1 MAKRHQVGIDIK
13 TSGDTSGARKVEGA
27 LDDIEMSAKEVRDM
41 MAQTKGLDPKVQKQ
55 LSGVAGQLE
64 RVNTTGRKATQ
75 AQTGLG
81 KSTRRTDLAM
91 LSFSQAVEDAQYGVR
106 GILNNIPSL
115 VMQLGGG
122 AGLAGVISL
131 SAVGLSTLY
140 TQLTKTDEKVEETAE
155 EVDVLKEY
163 FKDLNEEVENARF
176 EAYADKLQVVDNMI
190 KRQNE
195 SLRANIKFTQQ
206 KAKEELAVA
215 AAQDDIARAQIAQR
229 VQYDPN
235 FTEQDAAEAR
245 NRLDAGRIARETEAS
260 IAEEQAKIEA
270 ATIKYK
276 ETAEQRQAVQERT
289 QELERKYLEM
299 EQELFQL
306 QSKKTKQ
313 RLLAKERESGL
324 ALDNSISKKVLNAT
338 RILGG
343 PAANVAIDKR
353 EVDVVSQAAVDFEF
367 TAEEGARLEKVEER
381 LSELKE
387 MIASGNEDF
396 KDLTTKTFE
405 IGQELD
411 NTERAAESAKENAQK
426 LGELKGALL
435 EIKAETAATAAA
447 RDALATGAQDLRDEA
462 ERVADSNAVEASAF
476 KETATQLDKILQ
488 DGVVSVT
495 ELKSIQTT
503 LGHQSQALAGA
514 QSQGAALTRDLQGSV
529 LEIKRKMAAM
539 EQVQAQINSRTP

>member
-41 MAQTKGLDPKVQKQ
+41 MAQTEGLDPKVQKQ

-91 LSFSQAVEDAQYGVR
+91 LSFSQAVEDAQYGIR
-106 GILNNIPSL
+106 GVLNNIPSL

-131 SAVGLSTLY
+131 TAVGLSTLY
-140 TQLTKTDEKVEETAE
+140 TQLTKTDDQVEQTAE

-176 EAYADKLQVVDNMI
+176 EAYADKLKVVDNMI

-206 KAKEELAVA
+206 KAKEELALA

-235 FTEQDAAEAR
+235 YTQQDAAEALK
-245 NRLDAGRIARETEAS
+245 RLDLSKNNRETEAS

-270 ATIKYK
+270 VTIKYK

-289 QELERKYLEM
+289 QGLERKFLEM
-299 EQELFQL
+299 EQEKFALE
-306 QSKKTKQ
+306 SKKRKQ
-313 RLLAKERESGL
+313 RLLADEREVGLDAEGNFGKKYFNAMRMIVPAMGL
-324 ALDNSISKKVLNAT
+324 ATDKKQ
-338 RILGG
+338 
-343 PAANVAIDKR
+343 
-353 EVDVVSQAAVDFEF
+353 VDVVSQAAVDYEF
-367 TAEEGARLEKVEER
+367 TPEQAAKLERVVDQ
-381 LSELKE
+381 LAVLKHQITE
-387 MIASGNEDF
+387 GNEEF
-396 KDLTTKTFE
+396 KELTTRTFE
-405 IGQELD
+405 IGQEVD
-411 NTERAAESAKENAQK
+411 NTERSAESAKENAQK
-426 LGELKGALL
+426 LGELKGDLL
-435 EIKAETAATAAA
+435 ELNAETAATA
-447 RDALATGAQDLRDEA
+447 DASETLATGAQDLRDQA
-462 ERVADSNAVEASAF
+462 ERVSGSNSIQSAAF
-476 KETATQLDKILQ
+476 KETAKQMDKILQ

-503 LGHQSQALAGA
+503 LGAQSQALAGA
-514 QSQGAALTRDLQGSV
+514 QTQGAALTRDRQRAV
-529 LEIKRKMAAM
+529 LEMQRKMTAM

>member
-1 MAKRHQVGIDIK
+1 
-13 TSGDTSGARKVEGA
+13 
-27 LDDIEMSAKEVRDM
+27 
-41 MAQTKGLDPKVQKQ
+41 
-55 LSGVAGQLE
+55 
-64 RVNTTGRKATQ
+64 
-75 AQTGLG
+75 GLG

-313 RLLAKERESGL
+313 RLLAK
-324 ALDNSISKKVLNAT
+324 
-338 RILGG
+338 
-343 PAANVAIDKR
+343 
-353 EVDVVSQAAVDFEF
+353 
-367 TAEEGARLEKVEER
+367 
-381 LSELKE
+381 
-387 MIASGNEDF
+387 
-396 KDLTTKTFE
+396 
-405 IGQELD
+405 
-411 NTERAAESAKENAQK
+411 
-426 LGELKGALL
+426 
-435 EIKAETAATAAA
+435 
-447 RDALATGAQDLRDEA
+447 
-462 ERVADSNAVEASAF
+462 
-476 KETATQLDKILQ
+476 
-488 DGVVSVT
+488 
-495 ELKSIQTT
+495 
-503 LGHQSQALAGA
+503 
-514 QSQGAALTRDLQGSV
+514 
-529 LEIKRKMAAM
+529 
-539 EQVQAQINSRTP
+539 

>member
-41 MAQTKGLDPKVQKQ
+41 MAQTKGLDPKVEKQ
-55 LSGVAGQLE
+55 LKGVAGQLE

-91 LSFSQAVEDAQYGVR
+91 LSFSQAVEDAQYGIR

-131 SAVGLSTLY
+131 TAVGLSTLY
-140 TQLTKTDEKVEETAE
+140 TQLTKNEEKVEETAE
-155 EVDVLKEY
+155 EVDVLKDY
-163 FKDLNEEVENARF
+163 FKELNQEVADARF
-176 EAYADKLQVVDNMI
+176 ESYADKLKVVDNMI

-206 KAKEELAVA
+206 KAKEELAIA

-245 NRLDAGRIARETEAS
+245 ARLDLSRNARETAAS
-260 IAEEQAKIEA
+260 VAEEEAKIEA
-270 ATIKYK
+270 VMVRYK
-276 ETAEQRQAVQERT
+276 ETAEQRQAEQERM
-289 QELERKYLEM
+289 QELERKSSEL
-299 EQELFQL
+299 QDELFQL
-306 QSKKTKQ
+306 QAKRANQ
-313 RLLAKERESGL
+313 RLLAKEREAGL
-324 ALDNSISKKVLNAT
+324 KADSVF
-338 RILGG
+338 R
-343 PAANVAIDKR
+343 P
-353 EVDVVSQAAVDFEF
+353 VDVTSQAAVDFAFPGEDR
-367 TAEEGARLEKVEER
+367 ARLETVEER
-381 LSELKE
+381 LEEVKE
-387 MIASGNEDF
+387 MISSSRENL
-396 KDLTTKTFE
+396 KDLTRTTFE
-405 IGQELD
+405 VGQEVD
-411 NTERAAESAKENAQK
+411 NVNRSAESAKENARK
-426 LGELKGALL
+426 LGELKGDLL
-435 EIKAETAATAAA
+435 EINAETAATAAA
-447 RDALATGAQDLRDEA
+447 REALATGAQELKEHSK
-462 ERVADSNAVEASAF
+462 RVGDSNAIEAAAF
-476 KETATQLDKILQ
+476 KETALQMDKILQ

-503 LGHQSQALAGA
+503 LGAQSQALAGA
-514 QSQGAALTRDLQGSV
+514 QSQGAALTRDLQRAV
-529 LEIKRKMAAM
+529 LEIKGKMAAM

>member
-27 LDDIEMSAKEVRDM
+27 LDDIENSAKGVRDM
-41 MAQTKGLDPKVQKQ
+41 MVQTEGLDPKVQQQ
-55 LSGVAGQLE
+55 LSKVAGQLE

-91 LSFSQAVEDAQYGVR
+91 LSFSQAVEDAQYGIR
-106 GILNNIPSL
+106 GILNNIPLL

-131 SAVGLSTLY
+131 AAVGLSTLY
-140 TQLTKTDEKVEETAE
+140 RKLTETDKSIEETAE
-155 EVDVLKEY
+155 EVNVLTDY

-176 EAYADKLQVVDNMI
+176 EAYADKLQVVDSMI

-206 KAKEELAVA
+206 KVKEELALA

-245 NRLDAGRIARETEAS
+245 NRLDAAKIARETEAK

-276 ETAEQRQAVQERT
+276 ETAENRQAVQERT

-299 EQELFQL
+299 EEELFAL
-306 QSKKTKQ
+306 QAKKRKQ
-313 RLLAKERESGL
+313 GLLAKERESGL
-324 ALDNSISKKVLNAT
+324 KADSVF
-338 RILGG
+338 R
-343 PAANVAIDKR
+343 P
-353 EVDVVSQAAVDFEF
+353 VDVTSQAAVDFEF
-367 TAEEGARLEKVEER
+367 TPVMGARMEKVTER
-381 LSELKE
+381 LQELKE
-387 MIASGNEDF
+387 MIASSNQEF
-396 KDLTTKTFE
+396 KELTTETFE
-405 IGQELD
+405 IGQEID
-411 NTERAAESAKENAQK
+411 NTERTAEASIENAEK
-426 LGELKGALL
+426 LGELKGQLL
-435 EIKAETAATAAA
+435 EIKAQTAATA
-447 RDALATGAQDLRDEA
+447 DASETLATGAQDLRDEA

-514 QSQGAALTRDLQGSV
+514 QSQGAALTRDLQGAV

>member
-55 LSGVAGQLE
+55 LSGVAGQLD

-75 AQTGLG
+75 MQGGLG

-91 LSFSQAVEDAQYGVR
+91 LSFSQAVEDAQYGIR

-176 EAYADKLQVVDNMI
+176 EAYADKLKVVDSMI

-235 FTEQDAAEAR
+235 FTEQDAVEAR

-306 QSKKTKQ
+306 QSKETRQ

-324 ALDNSISKKVLNAT
+324 ALDNSISKKFLNAT
-338 RILGG
+338 RLIGG
-343 PAANVAIDKR
+343 PVAHAAIDKR
-353 EVDVVSQAAVDFEF
+353 QVDVVSQAAVDFEF
-367 TAEEGARLEKVEER
+367 TAEDGARLEKVEER

-426 LGELKGALL
+426 LGELKGDLL
-435 EIKAETAATAAA
+435 EINAETAATAAA
-447 RDALATGAQDLRDEA
+447 REALATGAQELKEHSK
-462 ERVADSNAVEASAF
+462 RVGDSNAIEAAAF
-476 KETATQLDKILQ
+476 KETALQMDKILQ

-503 LGHQSQALAGA
+503 LGAQSQALAGA
-514 QSQGAALTRDLQGSV
+514 QSQGAALTRDLQGAV

>member
-462 ERVADSNAVEASAF
+462 ERVADSNAIEASAF